1 MATKTNQNIKREKRI
16 EKKAKIDKATNR
28 FMINLSWGIVAILG
42 LRFVENGFLGSM
54 AVSMPTIMK
63 VLAAV
68 FAVIAIGLAICGKMN
83 VFKNTSRTFDYAVF
97 SLVVSLVCLFIGF
110 YAPIRL
116 FLGGFSEKLLSI
128 DSRWWISKGPIAAIV
143 IYLILDFLWIGYKI
157 AKVEHKCK

>member
-97 SLVVSLVCLFIGF
+97 RAMIYQVTSTPEILEDAVYNSWEEDN
-110 YAPIRL
+110 RW
-116 FLGGFSEKLLSI
+116 EI
-128 DSRWWISKGPIAAIV
+128 DRVNYVQVGDSWVR
-143 IYLILDFLWIGYKI
+143 
-157 AKVEHKCK
+157 